1 MLNDLEV
8 PLTYHAIWEVC
19 EINVKLVI
27 NPVLTFITAK
37 GSRYWID
44 KSGRSQRYKFYHFDG
59 TIKGQGLKE
68 LYDYIVF
75 VKNSDADI
83 IAEATA
89 TTNKWTMVIRNK
101 QLFII
106 TSKSNNINIVSG
118 PIDIYCYPKLGF
130 APIEMM
136 KIKYDKKFE
145 GYLVQ
150 KYYHIG
156 NEIIDIELIE
166 AKND

>member
-1 MLNDLEV
+1 M
-8 PLTYHAIWEVC
+8 A
-19 EINVKLVI
+19 VKLVI
-27 NPVLTFITAK
+27 TPVLTFITAK
-37 GSRYWID
+37 GSKYWID

-59 TIKGQGLKE
+59 NIKGQGFKE

-83 IAEATA
+83 IADVTA
-89 TTNKWTMVIRNK
+89 TTNKWSMFIRNK

-106 TSKSNNINIVSG
+106 TSKSNNKILVSG
-118 PIDIYCYPKLGF
+118 PFDIYCYPKLGL

-136 KIKYDKKFE
+136 KIKYDENFE
-145 GYLVQ
+145 GYIVQ
-150 KYYHIG
+150 KYFHIG

-166 AKND
+166 ANND